1 MSSDDFSLLAATIPL
16 AGVIGVFVG
25 SFLNVVVYR
34 APLGLSVSTPRS
46 FCPTCR
52 RQLAWWENVPLVS
65 WVGLRG
71 QCRTC
76 HDPISVRYPL
86 VEFSTGATFAL
97 VTWGWNGTIVSA
109 AYCCLAAS
117 MIAVALIEYGGRRS
131 PLWVA
136 AVGAA
141 VGELIIVV
149 GAGWQHH
156 WRIVV
161 GSLIGSFVAIIV
173 VALLRSV
180 DPECVDPRGHGRS
193 AVLVTGCW
201 LGGTGFR
208 GVAVGAAVWI
218 VVYFVCMVVAWRITR
233 LRPGA
238 GSSPAVEQAVL
249 PMFGA
254 PLVTALAFAMAAS
267 LIVRG

>member
-1 MSSDDFSLLAATIPL
+1 
-16 AGVIGVFVG
+16 
-25 SFLNVVVYR
+25 
-34 APLGLSVSTPRS
+34 
-46 FCPTCR
+46 
-52 RQLAWWENVPLVS
+52 
-65 WVGLRG
+65 
-71 QCRTC
+71 
-76 HDPISVRYPL
+76 
-86 VEFSTGATFAL
+86 
-97 VTWGWNGTIVSA
+97 
-109 AYCCLAAS
+109 